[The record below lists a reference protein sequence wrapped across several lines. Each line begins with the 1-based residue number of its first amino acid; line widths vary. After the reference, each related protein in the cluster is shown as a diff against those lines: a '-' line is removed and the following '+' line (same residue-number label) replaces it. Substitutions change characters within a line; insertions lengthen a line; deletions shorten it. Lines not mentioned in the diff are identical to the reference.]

1 MSKSNAYAMDYDDNL
16 KELYSKVEE
25 AVIKIDEVEKLE
37 GFKSLRKQHREIDFD
52 LLKKDLSE
60 FLSLIDDYTRG
71 EY

>member
-1 MSKSNAYAMDYDDNL
+1 MDYDDNL

-52 LLKKDLSE
+52 IIKKDLSE

>member
-1 MSKSNAYAMDYDDNL
+1 MSKSNAHAMDYDDNL

-52 LLKKDLSE
+52 IIKKDLSE

>member
-1 MSKSNAYAMDYDDNL
+1 MSKSNAHAMDYNDNL

-37 GFKSLRKQHREIDFD
+37 GFKRLRKQHREIDFD
-52 LLKKDLSE
+52 IIKKDLSE

>member
-1 MSKSNAYAMDYDDNL
+1 MSKSNAHAMDYNDNL

-52 LLKKDLSE
+52 IIKKDLSE

>member
-1 MSKSNAYAMDYDDNL
+1 MSKSNAHAMDYDDNL

>member
-1 MSKSNAYAMDYDDNL
+1 MSKSNAYALDYDDNL

-52 LLKKDLSE
+52 IIKKDLSE